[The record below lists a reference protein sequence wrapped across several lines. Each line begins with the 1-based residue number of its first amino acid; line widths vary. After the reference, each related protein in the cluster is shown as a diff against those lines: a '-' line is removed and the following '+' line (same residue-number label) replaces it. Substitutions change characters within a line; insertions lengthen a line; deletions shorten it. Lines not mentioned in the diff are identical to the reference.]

1 MNDEFGKEN
10 VFFFIGVL
18 KHVWSSKELDKIRL
32 GQMRFIFSETPLLG
46 IAGNIFHVLSY
57 QDKRTVEQVQ
67 AELRAKKKQKLQVI
81 SF

>member
-10 VFFFIGVL
+10 VFFL
-18 KHVWSSKELDKIRL
+18 HRCLEACL
-32 GQMRFIFSETPLLG
+32 ETPLLG

-67 AELRAKKKQKLQVI
+67 AELRAKKKQKLQVN